1 MVDITDIKR
10 LAKEIENKYNLNYYE
25 ILQRYMF
32 ERVLERI
39 SVSRYQDNFILKG
52 GLLLSAM
59 FGIDNRMTKDMDATI
74 TGIDISKNKMLK
86 VLNEILSINLKDGVK
101 FDVVDVT
108 DIREDDEYGG
118 NKYHIV
124 GKLQSLKVNLEIDI
138 STGDKVTPRELK
150 YKYPLIF
157 EDRTIMITSYNIET
171 ILAEKIETVLWRGV
185 FNSRMKDFYDIYYFL
200 TKLRKDIDINILNE
214 AVNHTFTKR
223 NSFEYLNDYEQII
236 DSIIGNERLEKLWNI
251 YSNKYKYANGININ
265 EILNLLKDI
274 IKKLNLE
281 EFKREYDINV

>member
-10 LAKEIENKYNLNYYE
+10 LAKEIENKYDLNYYE

-39 SVSRYQDNFILKG
+39 SVSKYQDNFILKG

-59 FGIDNRMTKDMDATI
+59 FGIDNRMTKDMEATI
-74 TGIDISKNKMLK
+74 TGIDVSKDKMLK
-86 VLNEILSINLKDGVK
+86 VLNEILSINLNDGVK
-101 FDVVDVT
+101 FDVIDIT

-138 STGDKVTPRELK
+138 STGDKVTPKELK

-157 EDRTIMITSYNIET
+157 EDRTIMISSYNIET
-171 ILAEKIETVLWRGV
+171 ILAEKIETILRRGT

-200 TKLRKDIDINILNE
+200 TKLIKDIDINILKETVDN
-214 AVNHTFTKR
+214 TFTKR
-223 NSFEYLNDYEQII
+223 DSFEYLSDYEQII
-236 DSIIGNERLEKLWNI
+236 DSIIGNERIEKLWNI
-251 YSNKYKYANGININ
+251 YSNKYKYASGIDIN
-265 EILNLLKDI
+265 QILNLLKDI
-274 IKKLNLE
+274 IKELDLE
-281 EFKREYDINV
+281 VVAV

>member
-10 LAKEIENKYNLNYYE
+10 LAKEMENKYDLNYYE

-39 SVSRYQDNFILKG
+39 SVSNYQDNFILKG

-59 FGIDNRMTKDMDATI
+59 FGIGNRMTKDMDATI
-74 TGIDISKNKMLK
+74 TGIDVSKDKMLK

-101 FDVVDVT
+101 FDVVDIT

-171 ILAEKIETVLWRGV
+171 ILAEKIETVLRRGV

-200 TKLRKDIDINILNE
+200 TKLRKEIDINILKE

-236 DSIIGNERLEKLWNI
+236 NSIIGNERIEKLWNI
-251 YSNKYKYANGININ
+251 YSNKYKYSNGIDIT

-274 IKKLNLE
+274 INEVESALATA
-281 EFKREYDINV
+281 

>member
-1 MVDITDIKR
+1 MVDITDIKI
-10 LAKEIENKYNLNYYE
+10 LAKEIENKYDLNYYE

-39 SVSRYQDNFILKG
+39 SVSKYQDNFILKG

-74 TGIDISKNKMLK
+74 TGMDVSKDKMLK
-86 VLNEILSINLKDGVK
+86 VLNEILSINLNDGVK
-101 FDVVDVT
+101 FEVIDIT
-108 DIREDDEYGG
+108 DIRDDDEYGG

-150 YKYPLIF
+150 YKYPLLF
-157 EDRTIMITSYNIET
+157 ENRAILISSYNIET
-171 ILAEKIETVLWRGV
+171 ILAEKIETVLRRGV
-185 FNSRMKDFYDIYYFL
+185 FNSRMKDFYDIYCFL
-200 TKLRKDIDINILNE
+200 TQLRKDIDMFVLKN
-214 AVNHTFTKR
+214 AVENTFTKR
-223 NSFEYLNDYEQII
+223 ESFEYLNDYEQII

-251 YSNKYKYANGININ
+251 YSNKYKYANGIDIN

-274 IKKLNLE
+274 IKELDLE
-281 EFKREYDINV
+281 VVAV

>member
-39 SVSRYQDNFILKG
+39 AVSRYQDNFILKG

-59 FGIDNRMTKDMDATI
+59 FGIGNRMTKDMDATI
-74 TGIDISKNKMLK
+74 TGIDVSKNKMLK

-101 FDVVDVT
+101 FDVVDIT

-157 EDRTIMITSYNIET
+157 EDRTIIISSYNIET
-171 ILAEKIETVLWRGV
+171 ILAEKIETVLRRGV

-200 TKLRKDIDINILNE
+200 TKLRKEIDINILKE

>member
-1 MVDITDIKR
+1 MVDITDIKI
-10 LAKEIENKYNLNYYE
+10 LAKEIENKYDLNYYE

-32 ERVLERI
+32 ERILERI
-39 SVSRYQDNFILKG
+39 SVSNYQDNFILKG

-59 FGIDNRMTKDMDATI
+59 FGIGNRMTKDMDATI
-74 TGIDISKNKMLK
+74 TGIDVSKDKMLK

-101 FDVVDVT
+101 FDVVDIT

-157 EDRTIMITSYNIET
+157 ENRTIIISSYNIET
-171 ILAEKIETVLWRGV
+171 ILAEKIETVLRRGV

-200 TKLRKDIDINILNE
+200 TKLRKDININILKE
-214 AVNHTFTKR
+214 AVDNTFTKR

-236 DSIIGNERLEKLWNI
+236 DSIIGNERIEKLWNV
-251 YSNKYKYANGININ
+251 YSNKYKYANDIDIN
-265 EILNLLKDI
+265 EILNLLKSI
-274 IKKLNLE
+274 INEVKLEL
-281 EFKREYDINV
+281 VTV

>member
-10 LAKEIENKYNLNYYE
+10 LAKEIENKYDLNYYE

-39 SVSRYQDNFILKG
+39 SVSKYQDNFILKG

-74 TGIDISKNKMLK
+74 TGIDVSKVKMLK

-101 FDVVDVT
+101 FDVIDIT

-157 EDRTIMITSYNIET
+157 EDRTIMISSYNIET
-171 ILAEKIETVLWRGV
+171 IFAEKIETVLRRGV

-200 TKLRKDIDINILNE
+200 TKLRKEIDINVLKE
-214 AVNHTFTKR
+214 AVDNTFTKR
-223 NSFEYLNDYEQII
+223 DSFEYLNDYEQII
-236 DSIIGNERLEKLWNI
+236 DSIIGNERLERLWNI
-251 YSNKYKYANGININ
+251 YSNKYKYANGIDIN

-274 IKKLNLE
+274 IKELNLE
-281 EFKREYDINV
+281 VVVV

>member
-10 LAKEIENKYNLNYYE
+10 LAKEMENKYDLNYYE

-39 SVSRYQDNFILKG
+39 SVSNYQDNFILKG
-52 GLLLSAM
+52 RLLLSAM
-59 FGIDNRMTKDMDATI
+59 FGIGNRMTKDMDATI
-74 TGIDISKNKMLK
+74 TGIDVSKNKMLK

-101 FDVVDVT
+101 FDVVDIT

-171 ILAEKIETVLWRGV
+171 ILAEKIETVLRRGV

-200 TKLRKDIDINILNE
+200 TKLRKEIDINILKE

>member
-10 LAKEIENKYNLNYYE
+10 LAKEIENKYDLNYYE

-39 SVSRYQDNFILKG
+39 SVSKYQDNFILKG

-59 FGIDNRMTKDMDATI
+59 FGIGNRMTKDMDTTI
-74 TGIDISKNKMLK
+74 TGIDVSKDKMLK
-86 VLNEILSINLKDGVK
+86 ILNEILSINLKDGVK
-101 FDVVDVT
+101 FDVVAIT

-157 EDRTIMITSYNIET
+157 EDRTIMISSYNIET
-171 ILAEKIETVLWRGV
+171 ILAEKIETVLRRGV
-185 FNSRMKDFYDIYYFL
+185 FNSRMKDFYIYYFL
-200 TKLRKDIDINILNE
+200 TKLRKEIDINVLKE
-214 AVNHTFTKR
+214 AMDNTFTKR
-223 NSFEYLNDYEQII
+223 DSFEYLNDYEQII
-236 DSIIGNERLEKLWNI
+236 DSIIGNERIEKLWNI
-251 YSNKYKYANGININ
+251 YSNKYKYVSGIDIN
-265 EILNLLKDI
+265 EILNLLKGI
-274 IKKLNLE
+274 LNEVELE
-281 EFKREYDINV
+281 LVAA

>member
-10 LAKEIENKYNLNYYE
+10 LAKEIENKYDLNYYE

-39 SVSRYQDNFILKG
+39 SVSKYQDNFILKG

-59 FGIDNRMTKDMDATI
+59 FGIGNRMTKDMDATI
-74 TGIDISKNKMLK
+74 TGIDVSKDKMLK

-101 FDVVDVT
+101 FDIVDIT

-157 EDRTIMITSYNIET
+157 EDRTIMISSYNIET
-171 ILAEKIETVLWRGV
+171 ILAEKIETVLRRGV

-200 TKLRKDIDINILNE
+200 TKLRKEIDINVLKE
-214 AVNHTFTKR
+214 AMDNTFTKR
-223 NSFEYLNDYEQII
+223 DSFEYLNDYEQII
-236 DSIIGNERLEKLWNI
+236 DSIICNERIEKLWNI
-251 YSNKYKYANGININ
+251 YSNKYKYASGIDIT
-265 EILNLLKDI
+265 EILNLLKGI
-274 IKKLNLE
+274 IKELDLE
-281 EFKREYDINV
+281 IVAA